1 MGWKYFWE
9 MLKPYQYRY
18 LKNPPKIL
26 KASWAEFYKRPVWP
40 LLSILA
46 GTAVLVYFFTPTLS
60 YLVKN
65 GVGRGDFK
73 PPTSQNVQGVSEQG
87 IFVQKEENFSY
98 FVSRDSR
105 LYPYQEFRLSVPKL
119 KIEDAKVT
127 VNSLEFK
134 KSLAHLPGSALPG
147 EVGNIF
153 ITGHSLL
160 SQFFDPENYLTIFST
175 LPELEV
181 GDQIIVEAAGIVYDY
196 QVVKVFA
203 VDPSDLSVIA
213 SPDNA
218 NKYLS
223 LMTCVPVGIGNQR
236 LIVLAKGN
244 KIKAKFRPKS
254 ARKIESHPCLFNF
267 SSILSLKTQLEN
279 IIEFC
284 RHAARKNK
292 PCPNIMKTS

>member
-1 MGWKYFWE
+1 MS
-9 MLKPYQYRY
+9 KPYQYRY
-18 LKNPPKIL
+18 LKNPPEIL
-26 KASWAEFYKRPVWP
+26 KASWVKFYKRPVWP

-46 GTAVLVYFFTPTLS
+46 GTAVLVYFFIPTLS

-98 FVSRDSR
+98 FVSRDNR
-105 LYPYQEFRLSVPKL
+105 LYPYQEFRLSIPKL

-147 EVGNIF
+147 EVGNVF

-160 SQFFDPENYLTIFST
+160 PQFFDPENYLTIFST
-175 LPELEV
+175 LPELEI
-181 GDQIIVEAAGIVYDY
+181 GDQIIVDASGIVYDY

-213 SPDNA
+213 PADNA

-223 LMTCVPVGIGNQR
+223 LMTCVPPGIGNQR
-236 LIVLAKGN
+236 LLVLAK
-244 KIKAKFRPKS
+244 
-254 ARKIESHPCLFNF
+254 
-267 SSILSLKTQLEN
+267 LKD
-279 IIEFC
+279 
-284 RHAARKNK
+284 A
-292 PCPNIMKTS
+292 